1 MANTYKNPRYKGHLP
16 CRNGN
21 HWWRIEIYFKE
32 DQAKAGVIPRE
43 LTFPAD
49 EPLVIDWE
57 EMRPEDVFQ
66 GASATLRVESMT
78 DREFINFYAYK
89 AGEIWLKVFKVQ
101 DPRLAIDGVLYWQ
114 GSLDPELYEEPY
126 ERADGYTVSLTFSDF
141 GYLDRLKYN
150 MKGLKDLQTVLLQ
163 ALERAGFPPSA
174 DLVVEKIS
182 TDIPETDDADV
193 KRLTLADLSCAS
205 ENWYD
210 EEGEASTLR
219 EVIEQ
224 LFLPLSLHIT
234 QRNGKIYI
242 FDLNEIAESSP
253 ISVRW
258 TSDSQT
264 LSTDETFNNVRLTF
278 SPYCD
283 SSDSLV
289 TFEYKGTSTTDLI
302 NYSCFFPA
310 WDTKANYDRYGLA
323 LSLMRDWE
331 RYGKDANGEW
341 IRDWSYTAYNICF
354 DQPDKAKGMTI
365 YQNYTD
371 HYNKVGQKDGV
382 YDGPEYPPTGSYT
395 TDATDLWP
403 KAFKVLPI
411 LDGEETEGVAVMVT
425 AGAGSLRDAWG
436 AGGAN
441 GPVPIHR
448 HGAPCDAPWGLAN
461 ISTLAD
467 AWLDQIR
474 YHDYRWDVFDYVC
487 QMVYRPMGNLPY
499 PQEAKDLRVFST
511 DPIYLPPI
519 DFPKQK
525 VVDGDG
531 TIRDINDSKHTS
543 FLVRVEVPMML
554 DARYNPQTDNG
565 FDANDKDSK
574 DRNDERNMAIVKRNS
589 RWVFVPFTAV
599 IRDKDGHITHVY
611 SNRRVMQRGTPGL
624 LSYALGEWLPAGYLN
639 AYELDGYDQHTNKL
653 TDAAELYV
661 KMAFWGG
668 GTTDI
673 AKTCQRI
680 KAYSNQDE
688 MDNPD
693 AYFGQAWLAYYA
705 SDPMSSEETCGIGG
719 WQSNRHNIGRADLA
733 EINMKYYNTG
743 IPGKD
748 SYDPVVAAMVQMGGV
763 KMFPS
768 FTQLKAGEYLPYPPE
783 GGYLEI
789 TVYRGVVAFG
799 TQKVNGISDN
809 LFNFI
814 AGGTAWA
821 TANVE
826 DAKGGFKP
834 EDLAALTKKGDRQ
847 GIYNMIRWHMFKS
860 PEIEVVKNDM
870 SFDSAE
876 VEDYELTAYLDRN
889 AHEELSLDT
898 TYGTI
903 PEQCPMARG
912 LMVLTSTGK
921 PVKQLT
927 RRGVTDTPER
937 LLFGTLYSQ
946 YSQRRT
952 TLSGEAGLITSERIP
967 PYVYSD
973 ENQDEW
979 WEVNGTEASSPI
991 FYEFSRTDDLIDGT
1005 TELTLTQF
1013 RRDDYEASDIQEVV
1027 ADDELGQ

>member
-1 MANTYKNPRYKGHLP
+1 MANTYKKPRYKGHLP
-16 CRNGN
+16 CRNGK

-32 DQAKAGVIPRE
+32 DQEKASVTPKE
-43 LTFPAD
+43 LTFPAE

-163 ALERAGFPPSA
+163 ALELAGFPPSA

-182 TDIPETDDADV
+182 MDIPETDDADV
-193 KRLTLADLSCAS
+193 KRMTLADLSCAS
-205 ENWYD
+205 ENWFD

-242 FDLNEIAESSP
+242 FDFNEISESSP
-253 ISVRW
+253 IAVRW

-264 LSTDETFNNVRLTF
+264 LSTDETFNNVKLTF

-289 TFEYKGTSTTDLI
+289 TFEYKGRESIDVVSFSR
-302 NYSCFFPA
+302 YFPA
-310 WDTKANYDRYGLA
+310 TGSKEEYDRYGLI
-323 LSLMRDWE
+323 LSWQRDWE
-331 RYGKDANGEW
+331 VYGKYDNGEW
-341 IRDWSYTAYNICF
+341 VRDWSYIAFNLCF
-354 DQPDKAKGMTI
+354 DQPDKAKGLAI
-365 YQNYTD
+365 HQNYID
-371 HYNKVGQKDGV
+371 KYNKTGQKDGV
-382 YDGPEYPPTGSYT
+382 YDGPEYPPSGAFSS
-395 TDATDLWP
+395 DETDLWP
-403 KAFKVLPI
+403 KAFKLLPI
-411 LDGEETEGVAVMVT
+411 LDGEETEGVAVQVT
-425 AGAGSLRDAWG
+425 AGCGSLRDAWV
-436 AGGAN
+436 GGGEEGRA
-441 GPVPIHR
+441 PVHR
-448 HGAPCDAPWGLAN
+448 HGAPCDTPWGLAN
-461 ISTLAD
+461 TIVIGTS
-467 AWLDQIR
+467 WCSSVSYKGYR
-474 YHDYRWDVFDYVC
+474 YDPFDYFC
-487 QMVYRPMGNLPY
+487 ERTY
-499 PQEAKDLRVFST
+499 KDLNLLPSPVNASEQKVLT
-511 DPIYLPPI
+511 TEPIYLPPI
-519 DFPKQK
+519 DVPKQK
-525 VVDGDG
+525 IVDSSGW
-531 TIRDINDSKHTS
+531 IRNIDASNRVP
-543 FLVRVEVPMML
+543 FLVRVEVPMLL
-554 DARYNPQTDNG
+554 DCRYNFQTDNG
-565 FDANDKDSK
+565 YDANDKDAH
-574 DRNDERNMAIVKRNS
+574 DRNDERNQTVFKRNS

-611 SNRRVMQRGTPGL
+611 TNRKVMQRAAPGL
-624 LSYALGEWLPAGYLN
+624 LSYAMGEWIPAGHLMRYR
-639 AYELDGYDQHTNKL
+639 LDDHIQKPN
-653 TDAAELYV
+653 EF
-661 KMAFWGG
+661 MALSN
-668 GTTDI
+668 TL
-673 AKTCQRI
+673 AKTPVTE
-680 KAYSNQDE
+680 KVYEGEEA
-688 MDNPD
+688 DNVD

-705 SDPMSSEETCGIGG
+705 SDPFEENACGVGG
-719 WQSNRHNIGRADLA
+719 WQSNRHNIGRADLYELDLKA
-733 EINMKYYNTG
+733 MDYFGNTDNATTY
-743 IPGKD
+743 IK
-748 SYDPVVAAMVQMGGV
+748 MLGGV
-763 KMFPS
+763 KIFPS
-768 FTQLKAGEYLPYPPE
+768 FKSLKNGEYLPYPPD

-789 TVYRGVVAFG
+789 TVYRGLLGSSAG
-799 TQKVNGISDN
+799 KVDDSSNDFTFRLDMSLRG
-809 LFNFI
+809 
-814 AGGTAWA
+814 AWA
-821 TANVE
+821 SAYVE
-826 DAKGGFKP
+826 DVKGGCKP

-847 GIYNMIRWHMFKS
+847 GIYNMIRWHMFKA

-898 TYGTI
+898 SYGTI

-912 LMVLTSTGK
+912 LMVLTSSGK

-991 FYEFSRTDDLIDGT
+991 FYEFSRTDDLIEGT

-1027 ADDELGQ
+1027 AEDELEQ